1 MRSLGAALLLAL
13 NVAVAFGAGGSH
25 FVRSSGVRQLLV
37 QTVRGDTIAL
47 QVSADES
54 VESVR
59 RCVLACTGVCC
70 AGRRACAAVHACLC

>member
-59 RCVLACTGVCC
+59 RCVLAVL
-70 AGRRACAAVHACLC
+70 ACAALAGVRALLCMLASC